1 MTFDEN
7 EPQAVRD
14 QRFAAERARNR
25 ARRRSAPVELGPAHF
40 GAGIVAVALVLLG
53 WFGTFAALGAVGG
66 IFLFW
71 FAVALVRAH
80 ADGDRG
86 GHALRRA
93 YRASFG
99 WVEWL

>member
-1 MTFDEN
+1 MHFDEN

-14 QRFAAERARNR
+14 QRFAAERTQLR
-25 ARRRSAPVELGPAHF
+25 ARRKSAPVDLGPAHF

-53 WFGTFAALGAVGG
+53 SFGKLGALGVVGG
-66 IFLFW
+66 VFLLW
-71 FAVALVRAH
+71 FALALAWVH

-93 YRASFG
+93 YLAAFG
-99 WVEWL
+99 WADML